1 MLSKLLTLVLLA
13 ALTACSSVSQP
24 RLAKRYPYTL
34 GVQPVTLTSYTDK
47 SVAQEEV
54 IEKMEVK
61 FDKQKLTQQLQD
73 SLRGVFEE
81 VVVLDEGSEAR
92 VDLVLRPAL
101 RYDARVTTRGDGWL
115 LSGICFALGTPLG
128 WFIEDRE
135 YESKG
140 AMDCTVSLPT
150 QLAGGGAANDATR
163 KSILALKPQSQPA
176 AMTFW
181 DRADSVTHYLGG
193 LVLPAVLLAS
203 ESESVGK
210 NLTEVMGKKLADGLA
225 REFLNKEAPLNKGD
239 GAEFALVDH
248 SVTQVG
254 GNASLK
260 CAWSYQVRNST
271 GLAVE
276 YSVGG
281 GEWKKGALEGSDE
294 EKALKVELGA
304 VKPGTLVHV
313 KLRQLGGSGAERTYT
328 LRVPNSAN

>member
-1 MLSKLLTLVLLA
+1 MFSKLLTLVLLA
-13 ALTACSSVSQP
+13 ALAACSSVSQP
-24 RLAKRYPYTL
+24 RLTKRYPYTL
-34 GVQPVTLTSYTDK
+34 GVQPVSLSSYIDK

-54 IEKMEVK
+54 LEMEVK
-61 FDKQKLTQQLQD
+61 FDKQKLTQQLQE

-81 VVVLDEGSEAR
+81 VVVLEDGSEAR

-140 AMDCTVSLPT
+140 AMDCMVSLPA
-150 QLAGGGAANDATR
+150 QLAGGGAANAGTR

-181 DRADSVTHYLGG
+181 DRADSFTHYLGG

-203 ESESVGK
+203 ESDSVGK
-210 NLTEVMGKKLADGLA
+210 NLTEVMGKKLAEGLA
-225 REFLNKEAPLNKGD
+225 REFLNKEASLNKGD
-239 GAEFALVDH
+239 GAEFALVNH
-248 SVTQVG
+248 SVTRVG
-254 GNASLK
+254 GKSSLT
-260 CAWSYQVRNST
+260 CAWSYQARNST

-276 YSVGG
+276 YSLVG
-281 GEWKKGALEGSDE
+281 GEWKKGALEGSGE
-294 EKALKVELGA
+294 ERKLTVDLGA
-304 VKPGTLVHV
+304 VNPDTLVHV
-313 KLRQLGGSGAERTYT
+313 RLRQLGGSGAERTYT
-328 LRVPNSAN
+328 LRVPSSAN